1 MQSKQRIT
9 RWEYLQQSCR
19 EIFHDRGIDRLPP
32 RDESEWNDLY
42 RDEAKVAMEAA
53 CRMGD
58 LFYNRESETFRDY
71 LNPEESL
78 IALRS
83 DLTHE
88 VRKTRIYIL
97 RCHPYLTRLDTIDI
111 ARLTELFASA
121 LSSDPERELWSARVQ
136 LGYEDL
142 QFVHEWVKGVRNRGL
157 AITDEDKRIGKCMG
171 IVF

>member
-19 EIFHDRGIDRLPP
+19 EILHDRGIDRLPP

-42 RDEAKVAMEAA
+42 RDEAKVAMEASH
-53 CRMGD
+53 RMGD
-58 LFYNRESETFRDY
+58 LFYNCESDTYRDY

-78 IALRS
+78 IALMP

-97 RCHPYLTRLDTIDI
+97 RCRLYLMRLDTVDI
-111 ARLTELFASA
+111 AKVAELFASA
-121 LSSDPERELWSARVQ
+121 LSSDPERELWSAQVQ
-136 LGYEDL
+136 LGYENL
-142 QFVHEWVKGVRNRGL
+142 QFVHEWVKGLRNRGL